1 MESNAAAMPT
11 RAASLREQHAAG
23 APQRN
28 ELLAAARSEQNSV
41 TPPVRRSKGKPSSN
55 GWGEGS
61 AGFQPDNSLGVAGGT
76 VIMGNPNRPRR
87 KPGARGGGDGG
98 EYRLTALLC
107 SV

>member
-1 MESNAAAMPT
+1 MPT

-28 ELLAAARSEQNSV
+28 EQLAAARSEQSSV
-41 TPPVRRSKGKPSSN
+41 TPPVRRSKGSSAKPSSN

-61 AGFQPDNSLGVAGGT
+61 AGFQPDSSLGAAGGT

-98 EYRLTALLC
+98 ECNLPLRG
-107 SV
+107 